1 MIKIKDI
8 VTEKRTGFKGEV
20 VNIRRKGCKT
30 LFVVDFHLGASD
42 GKPRATR
49 SFTRNEI
56 ATELATAVSNLANL
70 CKHIDEGKRPLPC
83 SPSQTHFGF
92 HSR

>member
-8 VTEKRTGFKGEV
+8 VTSKRTGAKGTV

-30 LFVVDFHLGASD
+30 LFEVDFG
-42 GKPRATR
+42 RITR
-49 SFTRNEI
+49 YFTRNEI
-56 ATELATAVSNLANL
+56 ATELDTAVSNLANM

-83 SPSQTHFGF
+83 GSSQTHFGF